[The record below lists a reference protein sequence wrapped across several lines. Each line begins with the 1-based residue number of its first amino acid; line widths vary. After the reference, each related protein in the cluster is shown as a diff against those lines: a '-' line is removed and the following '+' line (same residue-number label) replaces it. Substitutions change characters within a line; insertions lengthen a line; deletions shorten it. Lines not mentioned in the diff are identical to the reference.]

1 MRSASWIPVFSLK
14 FGRFGS
20 WLVMIRSMVTGVW
33 N

>member
-1 MRSASWIPVFSLK
+1 MSSASWFPVFSLK

-20 WLVMIRSMVTGVW
+20 WLVMIRSMERVW